1 MTLPRGRFVEY
12 LPESGS
18 ADDDVP
24 MVSPQPPELR
34 ALDEEGLRRLHAR
47 VMRAVFNANGLRR
60 MGLGSGVLN
69 PIQAEMRRRGLEADY
84 WSMAHKLR
92 SDAAFHSEL
101 N

>member
-1 MTLPRGRFVEY
+1 MLFRSH

-18 ADDDVP
+18 PEDDVP
-24 MVSPQPPELR
+24 MVNPRQSELR

-47 VMRAVFNANGLRR
+47 AMRAVFNANGLRR

-84 WSMAHKLR
+84 WSLAHKRR
-92 SDAAFHSEL
+92 SDAAFRSEL